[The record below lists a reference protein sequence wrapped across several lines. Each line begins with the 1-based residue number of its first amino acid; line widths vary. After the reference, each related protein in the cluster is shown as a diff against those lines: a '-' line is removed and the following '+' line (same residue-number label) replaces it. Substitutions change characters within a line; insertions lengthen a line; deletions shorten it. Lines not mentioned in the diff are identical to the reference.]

1 MNYSMNVALPTS
13 GKLVVVLGMHRS
25 GTSAIT
31 RAMVA
36 LGAELGDR
44 LLPPLAGVNDK
55 GFFEDYD
62 VFQINHELLEA
73 GGAQWHTVGDIGL
86 ARIPQPQLDAFRK
99 RAADTLR
106 AKCAGRTFALKD
118 PRLARLMPFW
128 QPVFEQIGL
137 QVAYVIAVRNPISVV
152 SSLKKRDN
160 MSEEQGYALWLAHVV
175 PSLLETKGK
184 VRAFVDYDRMLDDPA
199 GELSRL
205 ASRLDMPVNAARAD
219 EFARSFLSEDLRHSR
234 FTAADLSGI
243 QAAPSLVKT
252 LCAALETVCRT
263 GEEDATLQRALES
276 GRQFLADIEPLLR
289 VYQNAGLL
297 NAMLEAAKVAILE
310 RDKRITEL
318 QQQVSS
324 RPALAQAPAGS
335 PIVAA
340 AMAAAAAKNG
350 AAPQPAMAPAGSIT
364 QIAARRG
371 RTIFSFIVD
380 ADPKFAYEGY
390 HLARSL
396 IQHSCNSAT
405 DVNVQFTKEVGTETR
420 DVFRRLGCTLHDIE
434 RFGDGRYCN
443 KIAQLANLHQFDFDH
458 VVLLDTDMIAVADL
472 RPFLSENALVAKVV
486 DFPQP
491 PLPVLEEIGRA
502 AGMRNLP
509 PVGTVDAAH
518 APTYAGNCNGGFYGI
533 PKALAEGVD
542 RSWRRWAQWLLEN
555 IEPLAR
561 NNMAQH
567 VDQVSMWLAIV
578 MDRIPYSAAPS
589 NVNYYVHMDGEH
601 RYFDS
606 RSNIALLHY
615 HDVSLNVLGKLEP
628 KAQLNELERRAVEA
642 ANRQIGAGFENTTF
656 WNLRYAH
663 FPERGSGVGS
673 RGENLRYKREL
684 LVQQGIERAES
695 VLDVGC
701 GDLEMIRGLA
711 VQNYLGLDTSREA
724 LQMARRARP
733 DWEFLHIDVSKSQP
747 VLTPRQMAVCFEVLI
762 HQPTEA
768 DYRKLIDFLARSTAG
783 TLIVSGYVGDYDERK
798 RNSMVY
804 FYEPLDES
812 LRKTGKFA
820 SIQRIGSHSD
830 VVVLRC
836 DV

>member
-1 MNYSMNVALPTS
+1 MNNSKNVAQPTS

-73 GGAQWHTVGDIGL
+73 GGAQWHTVGDVGL
-86 ARIPQPQLDAFRK
+86 NRIAPAKLDAFRQ

-137 QVAYVIAVRNPISVV
+137 QVAYVIAVRNPISVMR
-152 SSLKKRDN
+152 SLKKRDN
-160 MSEEQGYALWLAHVV
+160 MSEEQAYALWLAHVV

-184 VRAFVDYDRMLDDPA
+184 LRAFVDYDRMLDDPA

-205 ASRLDMPVNAARAD
+205 ANRLKMPIDAARAD
-219 EFARSFLSEDLRHSR
+219 EFARSFLAEDLRHTR
-234 FTAADLSGI
+234 FSAADLSDVS
-243 QAAPSLVKT
+243 AAPSIVKP
-252 LCAALETVCRT
+252 LYAALETVCRT
-263 GEEDATLQRALES
+263 GEEDSALRDALES

-289 VYQNAGLL
+289 VYQNASLL
-297 NAMLEAAKVAILE
+297 NAMLEAAKKAILE
-310 RDKRITEL
+310 RDKRIADL
-318 QQQVSS
+318 QQQLAT
-324 RPALAQAPAGS
+324 RPVLAQASAGS

-350 AAPQPAMAPAGSIT
+350 AAPQPAAATGSIAPA
-364 QIAARRG
+364 AARRG

-396 IQHSCNSAT
+396 IQHSCDHAA
-405 DVNVQFTKEVGTETR
+405 DVNVQFTKEVGAETR
-420 DVFRRLGCTLHDIE
+420 DLFRKLGCTLHDIE

-443 KIAQLANLHQFDFDH
+443 KIAQLVNLHQFDFDH
-458 VVLLDTDMIAVADL
+458 VVLLDTDMIAIADL
-472 RPFLSENALVAKVV
+472 RPFLSEDALLAKVV

-502 AGMRNLP
+502 AGFHKMP
-509 PVGTVDAAH
+509 PVGTVDAGH
-518 APTYAGNCNGGFYGI
+518 APTFAGNCNGGFYSI
-533 PKALAEGVD
+533 PKALAEIVD
-542 RSWRRWAQWLLEN
+542 RSWRRWAQWLLDN
-555 IEPLAR
+555 KEPLVR

-578 MDRIPYSAAPS
+578 MDRIPYRAAPS
-589 NVNYYVHMDGEH
+589 NVNYYVHMNGEH
-601 RYFDS
+601 RYFDAGAG
-606 RSNIALLHY
+606 IALLHY
-615 HDVSLNVLGKLEP
+615 HDSSLNVLGKLEP
-628 KAQLNELERRAVEA
+628 QAQLNELERRAVDV
-642 ANRQIGAGFENTTF
+642 ANQQIGTGFENTTF

-684 LVQQGIERAES
+684 LVQQGIESAES
-695 VLDVGC
+695 VLDIGC
-701 GDLEMIRGLA
+701 GDLEMIKGLA
-711 VQNYLGLDTSREA
+711 IQNYLGLDTSREA

-733 DWEFLHIDVSKSQP
+733 DWEFLHIDVSRPQP

-762 HQPTEA
+762 HQPTET

-812 LRKTGKFA
+812 LRKTGKFS

-830 VVVLRC
+830 VAVLRC